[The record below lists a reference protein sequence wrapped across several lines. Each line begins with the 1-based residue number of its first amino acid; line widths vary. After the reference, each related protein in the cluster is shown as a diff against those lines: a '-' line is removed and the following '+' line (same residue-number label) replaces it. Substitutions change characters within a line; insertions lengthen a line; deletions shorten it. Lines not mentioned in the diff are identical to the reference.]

1 MVGSI
6 PAGFPTRSRSIVASE
21 TPLWRKQW
29 RHEREH
35 VAVAAAAE
43 RAPLA
48 LLADRSCDRSSW
60 RSSPMGDEPARQA
73 EPVLVGLGPTS
84 REESEM

>member
-1 MVGSI
+1 M
-6 PAGFPTRSRSIVASE
+6 A
-21 TPLWRKQW
+21 KQW

-48 LLADRSCDRSSW
+48 LLADILRQEQLSLQAE
-60 RSSPMGDEPARQA
+60 GDEPAGQAKPVFIGRGPRVERDVAVPAPAVELDVRTARGDGRQ
-73 EPVLVGLGPTS
+73 
-84 REESEM
+84 